1 MVKYKRASLCE
12 APRNSIVQCGSC
24 VQRYRIELQEYQRIS
39 TTELRKI
46 RVKSPYLNVTT
57 DELTRQLA
65 LLSHQIV
72 IKGNMVY
79 PAEKRSQSL
88 ANSNSEHRPSQS
100 KPACSAIKSQ
110 ESNKYMPAG
119 SEGGIEDE
127 SFCFVPAGYIPDVRR
142 NCNTNYKK
150 PISNFI
156 EESVARSQVSEDS
169 RISNQNVQPQQNNSS
184 GSAANFQ
191 MNDIWQHT
199 CTIKNDEIHMQ
210 EKSNKSIYQA
220 ALGMN
225 SPQERVYN
233 NLLPVEE
240 PKQNEPNYQIVEDN
254 KENDENRYKT
264 DFESLQDLIN
274 TRTKFRLEML
284 IQKFPDGIWCSELP
298 ERYRIEYKIPLD
310 YVDLGFSSVSDF
322 AAHLPQIFHIVQPI
336 EGGDFILYN
345 AKIPLPESD
354 TKKRPSQKLNLAS
367 YYYLDRDDVDPF
379 PTQISPDI
387 SAQLIPAD
395 VLTYGECVGQV
406 SVTELGGQK
415 GYEAVLVEEIFT
427 PSFFWI
433 RLLRKSSKLTTLMK
447 DLNEFYYAKAPQY
460 LIPPVVITRGLHCAC
475 KYHNE
480 WHRSIVKQ
488 VKLDGRVSVEF
499 YDYGTLKTC
508 LPEEL
513 HFLHRTFSWL
523 PAQAIPCGLYNVKP
537 RSGSHWTRGV
547 TQLFAE
553 RVDSGPL
560 VASLTSIDTEN
571 NSMLVVLVDT
581 SKEEDVHINDWMVQQ
596 NLAIYGSMVR
606 IRPRNLPY
614 RQYLEC
620 QKLISTKSTPDT
632 SNMSENDLLGNK
644 KSNAFTA
651 KKQPGKTSLELLEEF
666 SKSKPSRGTL
676 NYSDTNNTNA
686 STQDVLPFHEK
697 KVRFKY
703 EMSSNRIDSQNYTS
717 SHSSSNE
724 SPNDHDSLL
733 LLNPAQDLHNKYND
747 EENDF
752 GHFRSMYGGHGRM
765 EFIDWI
771 KLRSCVNNKTES
783 SPLHSSLE
791 KLQEKVVSGTKR
803 DCIKQLIPINQ
814 SILNIYNNQLKDE
827 TLWTCDSNIDKHT
840 CNVTSLTRL
849 RKRAF
854 EAEKFQCS
862 KLRIPSDVMTLLR
875 HKPNDN
881 ISESSFDRRDKS
893 VCDID
898 VQHTTN
904 NIVSK
909 KETTGISEVT
919 TVIQST
925 IETVDN
931 FDKENNDR
939 KEIECQQ
946 GKSKV
951 HRTRKN
957 RYAQLIA
964 FAQSTAQKKL
974 LLQESSDDCSER
986 VESLKDL
993 RSIKKRKSL
1002 QNVENFS
1009 KIVETHKDNKEI
1021 LKSQTKKLND
1031 SHLVSMKNENCMTE
1045 NGKDNDVVSHSESKI
1060 ENSVSEEKLVIN
1072 NKSKDSLRDSFLKVM
1087 EGSNKV
1093 HGSDIDSDDFS
1104 TCHDDLDRNMLKR
1117 QFYNKTYNQESS
1129 RGPIKEIIDKNILTE
1144 KNDSFND
1151 LKKNIKTASVNVNV
1165 EQTIDFFSDN
1175 EQNVTVLKE
1184 PTAIEN
1190 HDEPCAKKII
1200 EPLQNNKE
1208 ITKSTNEGRVINARN
1223 ANLKN
1228 ATTLI
1233 FNDID
1238 MEYDSDGSE
1247 WEICLNMNDLKK
1259 YLNVPADVQIKEIS
1273 DTTSSTKSIK
1283 SGIESEIDD
1292 SYGQGS
1298 DVEAIPKVNEPI
1310 EKTVEFYTKETAKI
1324 INDYNIEYN
1333 NNKCD
1338 STIDLSFND
1347 AEYSGDASISE
1358 NLESDSDIGNNT
1370 MKLDKM
1376 QEKYNESQSRVQ
1388 TVNLNQVFDTT
1399 KNQENEEQCYEI
1411 YDNEDSEK
1419 VTNLLVGEKF
1429 QESEISKDSL
1439 NMNKSNDLDIE
1450 NNVKNFEN
1458 PAKMQKDLSLLSEI
1472 GKCNLRRQFET
1483 LQLAP
1488 NSLNS
1493 NASSNDSIP
1502 YKNKSPFFN
1511 VFKSLYTPK
1520 K

>member
-1 MVKYKRASLCE
+1 MPVKNNQEEVEACILSSLVAVKGYKRIEELDSLYYDNVGE
-12 APRNSIVQCGSC
+12 HIPWRRLGYGSLLDFLLSIPNRVRVESQNNSYVVIPVVSDKVKHVDELVGKQKSETKKYSVRGKSFRPAYNFPGSHSVAAHIPADILRDIVHIVKKVPSGLNKDYILSQ
-24 VQRYRIELQEYQRIS
+24 
-39 TTELRKI
+39 I

-596 NLAIYGSMVR
+596 NLAIYGSMGDTVNQFDRFVDRPLATSTR
-606 IRPRNLPY
+606 IFQPID
-614 RQYLEC
+614 EC
-620 QKLISTKSTPDT
+620 EEDEALKQTVQSKQASRTENVPLISP
-632 SNMSENDLLGNK
+632 
-644 KSNAFTA
+644 
-651 KKQPGKTSLELLEEF
+651 
-666 SKSKPSRGTL
+666 
-676 NYSDTNNTNA
+676 
-686 STQDVLPFHEK
+686 
-697 KVRFKY
+697 
-703 EMSSNRIDSQNYTS
+703 
-717 SHSSSNE
+717 
-724 SPNDHDSLL
+724 
-733 LLNPAQDLHNKYND
+733 
-747 EENDF
+747 
-752 GHFRSMYGGHGRM
+752 
-765 EFIDWI
+765 
-771 KLRSCVNNKTES
+771 
-783 SPLHSSLE
+783 
-791 KLQEKVVSGTKR
+791 
-803 DCIKQLIPINQ
+803 Q
-814 SILNIYNNQLKDE
+814 SILHEESSGAPPGFSVPNNNINNTPSTTGPPASAALSMDAFLTLLNNNWTENCWLMNNLTNNNSDADQTLQACMQMFKQNMLLQMQLRTACNSIITDSLMKDVLSAAMNATVTQE
-827 TLWTCDSNIDKHT
+827 QNINRAPKHDNVLNNGRQQLSSNI
-840 CNVTSLTRL
+840 
-849 RKRAF
+849 
-854 EAEKFQCS
+854 
-862 KLRIPSDVMTLLR
+862 IPDQL
-875 HKPNDN
+875 
-881 ISESSFDRRDKS
+881 FD
-893 VCDID
+893 
-898 VQHTTN
+898 TTN
-904 NIVSK
+904 ANYQASDANANS
-909 KETTGISEVT
+909 ISSASCNYAT
-919 TVIQST
+919 
-925 IETVDN
+925 
-931 FDKENNDR
+931 NDP
-939 KEIECQQ
+939 IIS
-946 GKSKV
+946 G
-951 HRTRKN
+951 T
-957 RYAQLIA
+957 Y
-964 FAQSTAQKKL
+964 
-974 LLQESSDDCSER
+974 
-986 VESLKDL
+986 
-993 RSIKKRKSL
+993 
-1002 QNVENFS
+1002 ENF
-1009 KIVETHKDNKEI
+1009 TGADTQCDNNI
-1021 LKSQTKKLND
+1021 NLIQKS
-1031 SHLVSMKNENCMTE
+1031 M
-1045 NGKDNDVVSHSESKI
+1045 
-1060 ENSVSEEKLVIN
+1060 EELYIN
-1072 NKSKDSLRDSFLKVM
+1072 NSHTAVEQNETDTIQDN
-1087 EGSNKV
+1087 GN
-1093 HGSDIDSDDFS
+1093 
-1104 TCHDDLDRNMLKR
+1104 
-1117 QFYNKTYNQESS
+1117 SS
-1129 RGPIKEIIDKNILTE
+1129 YSSANGPIKNSNKYSYTTNGNFFKDLCDTNPFKQMLMENMTSKENVKNI
-1144 KNDSFND
+1144 
-1151 LKKNIKTASVNVNV
+1151 IKTNSNIPPPIPKRNPDFISKVFELKQEKFFGDADHINTENINNTKELSGINEDINVPTTTSCTYTLEDETPPTFVSNKNPFSNPDTFVANDTNVHEDDIKLEELNKPVQVSSVLVDTQQSEMETDKCVFTKSKSAPKHTAVTFDYVNQVDEGYLTRPSTSNEWEQSQGVNAFYAPELNSEKESNVPYFTSTAPKAVDATPMPLLPETTWPTQTGNPFSEAFDDNV
-1165 EQTIDFFSDN
+1165 GTVSTEQNHANLDYFVNIDN
-1175 EQNVTVLKE
+1175 E
-1184 PTAIEN
+1184 
-1190 HDEPCAKKII
+1190 
-1200 EPLQNNKE
+1200 
-1208 ITKSTNEGRVINARN
+1208 G
-1223 ANLKN
+1223 
-1228 ATTLI
+1228 
-1233 FNDID
+1233 F
-1238 MEYDSDGSE
+1238 
-1247 WEICLNMNDLKK
+1247 
-1259 YLNVPADVQIKEIS
+1259 
-1273 DTTSSTKSIK
+1273 
-1283 SGIESEIDD
+1283 
-1292 SYGQGS
+1292 
-1298 DVEAIPKVNEPI
+1298 
-1310 EKTVEFYTKETAKI
+1310 ETAG
-1324 INDYNIEYN
+1324 DVSY
-1333 NNKCD
+1333 
-1338 STIDLSFND
+1338 DLPVF
-1347 AEYSGDASISE
+1347 Y
-1358 NLESDSDIGNNT
+1358 T
-1370 MKLDKM
+1370 MKLDDKTVFIFVIDGEGWLSSDQFVELFTQLNNTNVMLKLVDMLNIDIPFKTIYRLDEPLLFYQLDKTM
-1376 QEKYNESQSRVQ
+1376 QTLTGS
-1388 TVNLNQVFDTT
+1388 L
-1399 KNQENEEQCYEI
+1399 KNRIKKGLHLTPLKCMI
-1411 YDNEDSEK
+1411 K
-1419 VTNLLVGEKF
+1419 LLVKIKVIRCEEVRRAVKK
-1429 QESEISKDSL
+1429 QE
-1439 NMNKSNDLDIE
+1439 
-1450 NNVKNFEN
+1450 
-1458 PAKMQKDLSLLSEI
+1458 
-1472 GKCNLRRQFET
+1472 
-1483 LQLAP
+1483 
-1488 NSLNS
+1488 
-1493 NASSNDSIP
+1493 
-1502 YKNKSPFFN
+1502 FN
-1511 VFKSLYTPK
+1511 VGSVLYNVMTVINTYGDIQLK
-1520 K
+1520 HSKNCEK